1 MVATAMTD
9 TPAITIRTIAT
20 TATVTTLAPNVPETT
35 PVTTD
40 PRLRVVEQHRARY
53 PLLRAMEDGR
63 KARDGLEV
71 RVE

>member
-40 PRLRVVEQHRARY
+40 PGESSRAASRAL